1 MLSVVYSFFP
11 GEKKKKMNNG
21 KKHILLIEPYY
32 GGSHKA
38 FLDGM
43 QEHVDLA
50 FILLTLPARKWK
62 MRMQTAAP
70 WTAEQIARLYRQ
82 GKVFDAVLCSTFLDV
97 AVLRSLLATKGIRVP
112 VAVYFHENQFA
123 YPGRIKDPASFQ
135 FTNINWTTALTA
147 DRLFFNS
154 SFNFESFLTGIK
166 LFLKKVSGVDLGFCL
181 DSIRQKSRVLY
192 PGIDFSAI
200 DRNFS
205 RNNRNDRPVIV
216 WNHRWE
222 HDKDPETF
230 FSALLKLQK
239 DGVDFRLIVLGFH
252 FDRRPKIFSLAE
264 EQLRRD
270 KRIIH
275 FGYASS
281 RDQYARLLCRGDLVV
296 STALHEFFGISMLEG
311 MRAGCR
317 PLVPDDLS
325 YPELYPKEF
334 RYSRKS
340 FVGSLRQALVETATN
355 RKEDYHHLAGRE
367 TGKMVRFSGQ
377 NRMHPIGWGTAK
389 FGFMSLVA
397 RQILPGAC

>member
-1 MLSVVYSFFP
+1 MD
-11 GEKKKKMNNG
+11 NG

-43 QEHVDLA
+43 QKQLDFE
-50 FILLTLPARKWK
+50 FTLLSLPARKWK

-70 WTAEQIARLYRQ
+70 WVAEQIALLYRQ
-82 GKVFDAVLCSTFLDV
+82 GKVFDAIFCSTFLDV
-97 AVLRSLLATKGIRVP
+97 AVLISLLATQGIRVP

-123 YPGRIKDPASFQ
+123 YPGIIKDPSSFQ

-154 SFNFESFLTGIK
+154 LFNFDTFLTGIK
-166 LFLKKVSGVDLGFCL
+166 KFLRKAADVNLDFCL
-181 DSIRQKSRVLY
+181 DEIRQKSSVLY
-192 PGIDFSAI
+192 PGMDFSAI

-205 RNNRNDRPVIV
+205 LSSRNDTPVIV

-230 FSALLKLQK
+230 FSALLELQK
-239 DGVDFRLIVLGFH
+239 EGVDFKLIVLGQH
-252 FDRRPKIFSLAE
+252 FDRRPEIFSLAE

-270 KRIIH
+270 DRILH
-275 FGYASS
+275 FGYVQS
-281 RDQYARLLCRGDLVV
+281 RDHYARLLCRGDLVV

-311 MRAGCR
+311 VRAGCR

-325 YPELYPKEF
+325 YPELYPKKF
-334 RYSRKS
+334 RYNRGTLAGK
-340 FVGSLRQALVETATN
+340 LRQALAETATN
-355 RKEDYHHLAGRE
+355 RREEYHRLAEPFSWPQLTATYQHHLQKICRQEEGKERAFFDQIPFRGNPQGSSHGE
-367 TGKMVRFSGQ
+367 TS
-377 NRMHPIGWGTAK
+377 
-389 FGFMSLVA
+389 
-397 RQILPGAC
+397 